1 MGMFSRSTPEVRAAE
16 RAHNRSQD
24 EHGRA
29 ARHGD
34 PAALARI
41 DKTGEALEKAH
52 RRAQAGGD
60 TLGRRTGKGHR

>member
-1 MGMFSRSTPEVRAAE
+1 MKRTPETRAAQ

-24 EHGRA
+24 EHGKA

-41 DKTGEALEKAH
+41 EQTGRAVE
-52 RRAQAGGD
+52 RAQQRARAGGD
-60 TLGRRTGKGHR
+60 TLGKRTGRGTAG